1 MINWAAS
8 SEMLVMFVVLAF
20 LIWELI
26 SIRRTLRRDRE
37 KLAQEQQQTRNDE
50 V

>member
-8 SEMLVMFVVLAF
+8 SEMLVMLAVLAF
-20 LIWELI
+20 LVWELI

-37 KLAQEQQQTRNDE
+37 KLAQEQQQKRNDE
-50 V
+50 A